1 MRVLITYGSSRGGTE
16 GLAQTVADGLRAEDI
31 EVDVLPPDRVRLLDS
46 YDAVIVGGALYA
58 SRWHRA
64 ARRFVQRHARELRER
79 PVYLFSSG
87 PLDESAAQDDIPP
100 VKAVKALMER
110 TGARGHITFGGRL
123 SADAAGFPASAMAKT
138 NAGDWRDAT
147 RVRRWARTIAAQLR
161 SDVRQS
167 VWPVGDADV
176 AEADMKGNRQ
186 QRVLVGVD
194 GSAASLAAL
203 RWAADEARLR
213 RSSLRIVGAWDPAT
227 HAASYADVVGPATS
241 VEREITA
248 RDAFSAAIRV
258 VFGPQLPDRVT
269 AELAEGAP
277 ERILLARSGDAGLLV
292 LGATSRPWP
301 DGWFAGPVIR
311 ACLAHAS
318 CPVVVIRS
326 DAGTSGPASQDLPSS
341 DLALASCRSGEERRL
356 PATAPRVST
365 I

>member
-31 EVDVLPPDRVRLLDS
+31 EVDVLPPDRVRFLDS

-64 ARRFVQRHARELRER
+64 ARRFVRRHARELRER
-79 PVYLFSSG
+79 PIYFFSSG

-123 SADAAGFPASAMAKT
+123 SPDAAGLPASVMAKT

-147 RVRRWARTIAAQLR
+147 RVRHWARTIAAQLR
-161 SDVRQS
+161 SDARQS
-167 VWPVGDADV
+167 VWPVGDTDV
-176 AEADMKGNRQ
+176 MEADMDGNRQ
-186 QRVLVGVD
+186 QGVLVGVD

-213 RSSLRIVGAWDPAT
+213 RSPMNIVGVWDPAT
-227 HAASYADVVGPATS
+227 HAASYAGVGGPGAH
-241 VEREITA
+241 VERQTA
-248 RDAFSAAIRV
+248 TRDAFSAAV
-258 VFGPQLPDRVT
+258 QAVFGPQLPGGVT

-277 ERILLARSGDAGLLV
+277 ESILLARSAAADLLV

-311 ACLAHAS
+311 ACLAHAN
-318 CPVVVIRS
+318 CPVAVIRS
-326 DAGTSGPASQDLPSS
+326 DAATSAPASQDLPSN
-341 DLALASCRSGEERRL
+341 DLSS
-356 PATAPRVST
+356 AT
-365 I
+365 IGC